1 MVVQYRSS
9 EPSTTSD
16 RLSGAN
22 PTLPHDFVR
31 SDRQLVRVSHQ
42 RHAEQ
47 QWLHGK
53 LLQPA
58 VVRKLRVTQSKLLKA
73 L

>member
-9 EPSTTSD
+9 ELSTTSD
-16 RLSGAN
+16 QLSGAN
-22 PTLPHDFVR
+22 PTLPSGFVR
-31 SDRQLVRVSHQ
+31 SDCQLVRVSHQ

-47 QWLHGK
+47 QWFHGK
-53 LLQPA
+53 LFQPA
-58 VVRKLRVTQSKLLKA
+58 VVRKLRVTQCELLKA

>member
-9 EPSTTSD
+9 ELSTKRD
-16 RLSGAN
+16 RLSGVN
-22 PTLPHDFVR
+22 PTLPDGFVR

-42 RHAEQ
+42 RHTEQ

-53 LLQPA
+53 LLQPT
-58 VVRKLRVTQSKLLKA
+58 VVRKLRVMQSKLLKA

>member
-9 EPSTTSD
+9 ELSTTSD

-22 PTLPHDFVR
+22 PTLPHGFVR
-31 SDRQLVRVSHQ
+31 SNRQLIRVSHQ

-47 QWLHGK
+47 QGLRGE
-53 LLQPA
+53 LFQPA
-58 VVRKLRVTQSKLLKA
+58 IVRKLRVTQSKLLKA